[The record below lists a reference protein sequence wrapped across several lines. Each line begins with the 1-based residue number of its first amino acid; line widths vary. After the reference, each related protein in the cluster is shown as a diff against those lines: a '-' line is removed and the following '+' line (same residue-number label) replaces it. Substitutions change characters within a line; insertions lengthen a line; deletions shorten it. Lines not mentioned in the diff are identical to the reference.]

1 MNYVLLSDTVL
12 QASLVESNLGE
23 VDLEIHTAGNHAVVG
38 VL

>member
-1 MNYVLLSDTVL
+1 MNYVLLRDTVL

-23 VDLEIHTAGNHAVVG
+23 VDLEIHTAGNHSIVG